1 MKKLFLTILL
11 VLSITVMLHAQEY
24 YEGGSGGAPTSGFD
38 WDIRFG
44 ISFPIIS
51 NYRLFSDGDRD
62 DIRLLSVG
70 AGALSSLI
78 FSSLSTGVAF
88 QYTVV
93 PRLLAPGI
101 YADIHFNLPSW
112 FLVGMFTDWEQKFL
126 LLQPGVRLYNQF
138 QFTRTF
144 GVEPF
149 LGINYIY
156 ISMTDTFRQF
166 IPLINAG
173 FVLKMGSTFGFEYAF
188 NRSNRDNKDG
198 WTPTIHRI
206 GFTWSLRDR

>member
-1 MKKLFLTILL
+1 M
-11 VLSITVMLHAQEY
+11 TVMLHAQEA
-24 YEGGSGGAPTSGFD
+24 YEESSGGALKSGFD
-38 WDIRFG
+38 WDVRFG

-51 NYRLFSDGDRD
+51 NYGLFSNGDRD
-62 DIRLLSVG
+62 DLRLLSVG

-112 FLVGMFTDWEQKFL
+112 FIVGMFTDWEQKFV
-126 LLQPGVRLYNQF
+126 LLQPGVRVYNQF

-149 LGINYIY
+149 LGVNYIY
-156 ISMTDTFRQF
+156 IIMTDAFKQF
-166 IPLINAG
+166 IPLVNAG
-173 FVLKMGSTFGFEYAF
+173 FVLKLGSTFGFEYGF
-188 NRSNRDNKDG
+188 NFPNRNNIEDIWIPK
-198 WTPTIHRI
+198 IHRI